1 MRIRIFAVI
10 GVGVLLAAG
19 CGHPERHVRPSGQ
32 RAAPGSGGR
41 PERSPS
47 AAAAPPRTPPP
58 PRRIDCDRVKC
69 AALTFDDG
77 PGPYTARLLDTLER
91 TRTRATFFL
100 LGQNVRDHRHLVRR
114 MALEGHELGN
124 HTWSHPDLTD
134 RSAAEVRSQIRRTQ
148 RAVEDASGVRP
159 TLVRPPYG
167 STNHRVGEAVGMPLI
182 LWSVDTLDWRH
193 RDRARD
199 VRIGVAKPKRGGI
212 VLYHDTHR
220 PSVESIPA
228 VIAGLRE
235 RGFTLVTVTELFGGR
250 DLEPGESYTERTER
264 TEPPAEVVATH
275 SPAAKR

>member
-1 MRIRIFAVI
+1 
-10 GVGVLLAAG
+10 
-19 CGHPERHVRPSGQ
+19 
-32 RAAPGSGGR
+32 
-41 PERSPS
+41 
-47 AAAAPPRTPPP
+47 
-58 PRRIDCDRVKC
+58 
-69 AALTFDDG
+69 
-77 PGPYTARLLDTLER
+77 
-91 TRTRATFFL
+91 
-100 LGQNVRDHRHLVRR
+100 

-124 HTWSHPDLTD
+124 HSWSHPDLTD

-148 RAVEDASGVRP
+148 RAIEDASGVRP

-228 VIAGLRE
+228 VIAGLRD

-264 TEPPAEVVATH
+264 TERTEPPAEVVATH
-275 SPAAKR
+275 SPAKR